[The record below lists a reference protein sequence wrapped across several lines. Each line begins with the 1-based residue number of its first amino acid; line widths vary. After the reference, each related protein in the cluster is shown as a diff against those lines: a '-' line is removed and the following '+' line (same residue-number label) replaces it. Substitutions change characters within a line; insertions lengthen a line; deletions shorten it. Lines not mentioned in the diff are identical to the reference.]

1 MTTPPS
7 VRLHR
12 QRGAAL
18 LLLLMVAGL
27 AMSSLLISS
36 YRADNDASRQR
47 RSALQVAEA
56 KEALLGYAMTHGR
69 LPRPAISA
77 EDGREM
83 PAPCSQD
90 SCSGILPWVTLGVHG
105 SDAWGKLLRYSVSP
119 DFTRRILTGG
129 AVADRRIL
137 GRDSAGE
144 IYFIVGSERCDR
156 NSRCAPAVVFSSG
169 KNNLGISAIGMP
181 LANGALNN
189 RDEQQNDSDVRDF
202 FARRRE
208 LRTQVPGGE
217 FDDIVAWVPLQTLF
231 RRIEASGA
239 SGSN

>member
-1 MTTPPS
+1 MPPS
-7 VRLHR
+7 ARLHR

-18 LLLLMVAGL
+18 LLLLVVAGL
-27 AMSSLLISS
+27 AVSSLLITS

-56 KEALLGYAMTHGR
+56 KEALLGYALAHGR
-69 LPRPAISA
+69 LPRPATSA

-83 PAPCSQD
+83 PSPCIQD
-90 SCSGILPWVTLGVHG
+90 SCSGILPWVTLGVNG
-105 SDAWGKLLRYSVSP
+105 TDAWGKLLRYSVSP
-119 DFTRRILTGG
+119 DFARRILPGD

-137 GRDSAGE
+137 RRDSAGE
-144 IYFIVGSERCDR
+144 IYFLIGSDRCDR

-169 KNNLGISAIGMP
+169 KNNLGISTLGMP
-181 LANGALNN
+181 LANGAVNN
-189 RDEQQNDSDVRDF
+189 QDEQQNDSDTRDF
-202 FARRRE
+202 FARRLE
-208 LRTQVPGGE
+208 HRTQVPGGE

-239 SGSN
+239 PDSN